1 MESGIL
7 KFKQGLGRQLIFWI
21 LLASSVLTLIITSL
35 TLYVDYRNDVSAINE
50 RIIQI
55 ENSLLPAITASLWVE
70 DVAQAT
76 VQAEGIKRLP
86 DVKYVAVIQSGEPRI
101 VFGDPATNYPMTK
114 QWPLL
119 YDYEGEILSLGQL
132 KVVVSLEAV
141 YRRLFDKVLIVLSS
155 QAVKTFII
163 SAFILL
169 IVYLLVGRHL
179 RHMAD
184 QMARAELK
192 NLGGE
197 VLKLQRHK
205 KIDDELNY
213 LVSSYNK
220 MNKHLHQSYQETL
233 QAKNEAELANR
244 RKSEFVANMS
254 HEIRTPMN
262 GIIGMTSLL
271 QGTKLDIEQKDYI
284 STIYSSSHAL
294 LNIINDILDFSK
306 IEAGKLNIEQIEFSL
321 TDLMEDIID
330 LLHGKAL
337 EKGLELFCYI
347 DDNVPK
353 RLINDPG
360 RVRQVVTNLINNA
373 IKFTHHGNVMLD
385 IRKTREG
392 DGKTWIK
399 ISVQDTG
406 IGISKEKQS
415 LIFEKFCQADN
426 STTRLYGGTGLG
438 LSISN
443 NLVKLMGGEL
453 KVDSELNKGSC
464 FYFEIPFIVQP
475 YSQMPVLL
483 APEKSLKGSRVMVV
497 DDHDFN
503 LKVSEQQLNSW
514 GMRVFCINQSVDVL
528 PTLLA
533 AQADK
538 DPFELVI
545 VDKILPFMNGFDI
558 ARSIQQNPELNKM
571 KLVMTT
577 AEPDPHD
584 MEFCKKVGIN
594 AFITRPCR
602 KQNLKSILQ
611 AVLANNISDDVL
623 TKYSIRDQHKT
634 ESHDQQSTHIDLRV
648 LLVEDNPVNQKVA
661 KTMLSKLGCQVVW
674 VENGKA
680 AVEAWQHDKFD
691 IILMDCQMPIM
702 DGFKATEIIR
712 QLENDSAEERPTP
725 IIALTANAV
734 NDEQQRCLAAGMDEF
749 ISKPVTIKQLTAV
762 LQRYKTK
769 TAQLTEIN

>member
-1 MESGIL
+1 M

-21 LLASSVLTLIITSL
+21 LLASSLLTLFITLL
-35 TLYVDYRNDVSAINE
+35 TLYIDYRNDVSAINE
-50 RIIQI
+50 RVVQI
-55 ENSLLPAITASLWVE
+55 EKSLLPAITASLWVE
-70 DVAQAT
+70 DLAQAT

-86 DVKYVAVIQSGEPRI
+86 DVKYVAV
-101 VFGDPATNYPMTK
+101 VHGDNSKIELGHSATRYSMNK

-119 YDYEGEILSLGQL
+119 YQYEGETLSLGEL

-141 YRRLFDKVLIVLSS
+141 YQRLFDKALFVLSS
-155 QAVKTFII
+155 QAIKTFIV
-163 SAFILL
+163 SGLILL

-179 RHMAD
+179 RSMAD
-184 QMARAELK
+184 MMATAELTS
-192 NLGGE
+192 LGGE
-197 VLKLQRHK
+197 VLKLQRYK
-205 KIDDELNY
+205 TKDDELNY
-213 LVSSYNK
+213 LVNSFNK
-220 MNKHLHQSYQETL
+220 MNSSLHQSYQETL

-262 GIIGMTSLL
+262 GVIGMTSLL
-271 QGTKLDIEQKDYI
+271 QGTQLDVEQKDYVK
-284 STIYSSSHAL
+284 TIYSSSHAL

-306 IEAGKLNIEQIEFSL
+306 IEAGKLDIEHIEFSL

-337 EKGLELFCYI
+337 EKGLELFSYI

-373 IKFTHHGNVMLD
+373 IKFTRYGNVMLD
-385 IRKTREG
+385 IRKTRESEG
-392 DGKTWIK
+392 QAWIK
-399 ISVQDTG
+399 FSVQDTG
-406 IGISKEKQS
+406 VGISKEKQT

-438 LSISN
+438 LSISS

-453 KVDSELNKGSC
+453 KVESQLNKGSC
-464 FYFEIPFIVQP
+464 FYFEIPFGVQA

-483 APEKSLKGSRVMVV
+483 GSEKSLRGVRVMVV

-528 PTLLA
+528 PTLQAALA
-533 AQADK
+533 DN

-545 VDKILPFMNGFDI
+545 VDKILPFMNGYDI
-558 ARSIQQNPELNKM
+558 ARSIRETPELSQI
-571 KLVMTT
+571 KLMMTT
-577 AEPDPHD
+577 AEPSHHD

-602 KQNLKSILQ
+602 KQNLQSLLQ
-611 AVLANNISDDVL
+611 AALATKDNSEVL
-623 TKYSIRDQHKT
+623 TKYSIR
-634 ESHDQQSTHIDLRV
+634 ESHKPESQALSSNIQLHV

-661 KTMLSKLGCQVVW
+661 KTMLSKLGCQVVL

-691 IILMDCQMPIM
+691 VILMDCQMPVM
-702 DGFKATEIIR
+702 DGFEATKIIR
-712 QLENDSAEERPTP
+712 QLETGLDDDKPTP

-734 NDEQQRCLAAGMDEF
+734 NDEQQKCLAAGMDEF

-762 LQRYKTK
+762 LQKYKAK
-769 TAQLTEIN
+769 TTQLTELN